1 MEPDDII
8 DNVLQ
13 MGYND
18 YISRYRIDPDLNVKD
33 NVNNMLVIPENF
45 KKVLKKT
52 IDGLDDI
59 TIENYQEFL
68 MYNPVNFEPV
78 PKFTVR
84 VSVTFTWDTNPVPS
98 REKLDEVINTAF
110 YTMYID
116 KEYIKFSVKNIVIPK
131 RDYEREFIEF
141 FIKK

>member
-1 MEPDDII
+1 MEPEDITLNI
-8 DNVLQ
+8 D
-13 MGYND
+13 YNNF
-18 YISRYRIDPDLNVKD
+18 ISRYRIDPDLNVKD
-33 NVNNMLVIPENF
+33 NINNMLVIPENF

-59 TIENYQEFL
+59 TIENYQEYL

-84 VSVTFTWDTNPVPS
+84 VRVTFYWDTNPVPS
-98 REKLDEVINTAF
+98 REKLDEVINAAF

-116 KEYIKFSVKNIVIPK
+116 KEYIKFSVKDIVIPK

>member
-1 MEPDDII
+1 MEPEEITLNI
-8 DNVLQ
+8 D
-13 MGYND
+13 YNNF
-18 YISRYRIDPDLNVKD
+18 ISRYRIDPDLSIKD

-52 IDGLDDI
+52 INGLDDI
-59 TIENYQEFL
+59 TIENYQEHL
-68 MYNPVNFEPV
+68 IYNPATFEPI

-84 VSVTFTWDTNPVPS
+84 VRVIFFWDTNPVPS

-110 YTMYID
+110 YTMFID
-116 KEYIKFSVKNIVIPK
+116 KENIKFSVKDIVIPK